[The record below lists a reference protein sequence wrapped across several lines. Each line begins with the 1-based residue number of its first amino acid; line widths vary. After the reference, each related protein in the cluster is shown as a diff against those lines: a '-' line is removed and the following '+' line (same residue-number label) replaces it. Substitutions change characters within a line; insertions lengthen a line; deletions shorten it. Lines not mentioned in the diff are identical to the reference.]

1 MHDGRVIRL
10 TARWSRL
17 GRIVALA
24 SLGLGSVLGISA
36 ASTPRP
42 DPARFFDVDRAV
54 LGGSSDQARDPFD
67 ELAARFVRCRN
78 EHPEGDSAG
87 ACLRS
92 VVFGG
97 DGLNVVNDSS
107 TVRESTLTGLLLDH
121 RGGCA
126 ALVALAMVLDPLAWD
141 AYVLR
146 NHVLLRTRL
155 EPPRYFELTAQGREI
170 SVRELKN
177 RFGPQLDSGVVVDA
191 PTFIGYYLDNLA
203 VRLAADGRDDEA
215 ERLFRQ
221 NVKREPYE
229 ARLHLNYGTFLLE
242 RGRLDEARKQLKLAV
257 RDAPKSADGW
267 TNLGVAHA
275 RLGKID
281 RARDCFE
288 RALKLEPGNQTA
300 RTNLAAITS
309 TTNGR
314 TKPQ

>member
-1 MHDGRVIRL
+1 MRNR
-10 TARWSRL
+10 RC
-17 GRIVALA
+17 AL
-24 SLGLGSVLGISA
+24 
-36 ASTPRP
+36 
-42 DPARFFDVDRAV
+42 RAV
-54 LGGSSDQARDPFD
+54 LILMLLAVPCGLVCTIRAESIPHNVVLAFVEMDAPFVGHAFREPALARFW
-67 ELAARFVRCRN
+67 ELASQFDACRLGN
-78 EHPEGDSAG
+78 REEDA
-87 ACLRS
+87 AINCLRTVINGEDAMS
-92 VVFGG
+92 VAG
-97 DGLNVVNDSS
+97 NASS
-107 TVRESTLTGLLLDH
+107 LRESTLTGLLLGN
-121 RGGCA
+121 RGSCA
-126 ALVALAMVLDPLAWD
+126 ALVALAMVLDPMAWD

-146 NHVLLRTRL
+146 DHVLLRTRV
-155 EPPRYFELTAQGREI
+155 EPTRYFELTAQGREI
-170 SVRELKN
+170 SVRELRN